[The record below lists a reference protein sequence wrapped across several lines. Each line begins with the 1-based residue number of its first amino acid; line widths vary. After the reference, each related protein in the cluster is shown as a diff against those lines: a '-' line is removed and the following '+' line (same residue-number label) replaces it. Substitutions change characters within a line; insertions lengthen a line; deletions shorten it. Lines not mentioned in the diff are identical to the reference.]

1 MFSKGVSP
9 LVLPYVNIVS
19 VNMSEKN
26 DAWTSP
32 ASVRHREGNTSIYGR
47 KTIISQ
53 EIQGHVS
60 FTVITDKQKG
70 IHLHITSECNG
81 FLRSIEFKSF
91 ARRCFPISKDLLTKQ
106 INYVERKASN
116 RLSNVMPCIHFCI
129 LGTSIT
135 VSKRRQI
142 LCSVKDRKL
151 ECILVEKTSVCFL
164 AACFQLLLC
173 CRSADF

>member
-1 MFSKGVSP
+1 MFMPCCCRKDLLSNPGGAKRLEWLNINCKCRSPNYNFRLKGWRRHTCFLRVTWKKSPRFWGARVARSLHVRDWTSWHSRPKNTWLRAMFSKGVSP

-60 FTVITDKQKG
+60 FTVITEKQKG
-70 IHLHITSECNG
+70 IHLFTSH
-81 FLRSIEFKSF
+81 
-91 ARRCFPISKDLLTKQ
+91 P
-106 INYVERKASN
+106 
-116 RLSNVMPCIHFCI
+116 NVTYFFV
-129 LGTSIT
+129 L
-135 VSKRRQI
+135 
-142 LCSVKDRKL
+142 
-151 ECILVEKTSVCFL
+151 
-164 AACFQLLLC
+164 
-173 CRSADF
+173 